1 MVEDESSD
9 MTGEAEGDSA
19 NADDSMEIK
28 DTDIVFDCPH
38 CGKSLAIDYRGAG
51 LSIPCSDCGNVV
63 EVPIPEGMQ
72 ITDVDS
78 GTEEQGAIILGLRRS
93 LAASDFRIRQL
104 EAEISEINER
114 RETLEKSRRDNIYQ
128 FGQILEKVG
137 LTEKHLRD
145 VAQTLDKI
153 AVIAKESR

>member
-1 MVEDESSD
+1 MAEDESSD
-9 MTGEAEGDSA
+9 MTGEAENDSP
-19 NADDSMEIK
+19 NTDDSVEIK

-78 GTEEQGAIILGLRRS
+78 DPEEQGAIILNLRRS
-93 LAASDFRIRQL
+93 LVASDFRIRQL
-104 EAEISEINER
+104 EADLSEVNER
-114 RETLEKSRRDNIYQ
+114 RETLEKNRRDNIYQ

-137 LTEKHLRD
+137 LTEKHIRD
-145 VAQTLDKI
+145 VAQTLEKI